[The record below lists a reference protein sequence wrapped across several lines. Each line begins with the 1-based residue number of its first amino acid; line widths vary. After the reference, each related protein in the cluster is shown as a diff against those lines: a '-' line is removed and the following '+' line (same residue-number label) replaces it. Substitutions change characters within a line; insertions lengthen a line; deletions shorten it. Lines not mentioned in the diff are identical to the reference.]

1 MEPLLCPHCQ
11 NEIEIEP
18 GTYGAFECPHCDKEF
33 TYSLPSRWS
42 PPSLPTVSFIV
53 LALISIM
60 LTMTFASSVGSNSGD
75 EEACSDS
82 NDPDCETTTGD
93 QYGLTWGSLIEDIF
107 RFLFKSIGQAIG
119 FSISVLGSMCCGLFA
134 LLFSGLAIRG
144 YAADV
149 KLRQA

>member
-1 MEPLLCPHCQ
+1 MEPLQCPHCQ

-18 GTYGAFECPHCDKEF
+18 GSYGTFECPHCDKEF
-33 TYSLPSRWS
+33 TYSLPSRFS

-60 LTMTFASSVGSNSGD
+60 LTVTFLSPVGSNSD
-75 EEACSDS
+75 EEEACNDS
-82 NDPDCETTTGD
+82 NDPNCETTTGD

-107 RFLFKSIGQAIG
+107 RFLFASIGQAIG
-119 FSISVLGSMCCGLFA
+119 FSISILGGMCCGLFA

-149 KLRQA
+149 RLHQS

>member
-1 MEPLLCPHCQ
+1 
-11 NEIEIEP
+11 
-18 GTYGAFECPHCDKEF
+18 
-33 TYSLPSRWS
+33 
-42 PPSLPTVSFIV
+42 VSFIV

-60 LTMTFASSVGSNSGD
+60 LTMTFASSVGSNSEDG
-75 EEACSDS
+75 EACNDS

-93 QYGLTWGSLIEDIF
+93 QNGLTWGGLIEDIF
-107 RFLFKSIGQAIG
+107 RFFFESFVQAIG

-149 KLRQA
+149 KLHQS

>member
-1 MEPLLCPHCQ
+1 MEPLQCPHCQ
-11 NEIEIEP
+11 NEIEIEQGSY
-18 GTYGAFECPHCDKEF
+18 GTFECPHCAKEF
-33 TYSLPSRWS
+33 TYSLPSRFS

-60 LTMTFASSVGSNSGD
+60 LTMTFLSSVGSNSD
-75 EEACSDS
+75 EEEACNDS
-82 NDPDCETTTGD
+82 NDPNCETTTGD

-107 RFLFKSIGQAIG
+107 RFLFASIGQAIG
-119 FSISVLGSMCCGLFA
+119 FSISVLGGMCCGLFA

-149 KLRQA
+149 RLHQS

>member
-1 MEPLLCPHCQ
+1 MEPLQCPHCQ
-11 NEIEIEP
+11 NEIEIEQGSY
-18 GTYGAFECPHCDKEF
+18 GTFECPHCAKEF
-33 TYSLPSRWS
+33 TYSLPSRFS

-60 LTMTFASSVGSNSGD
+60 LTMTFLSSVGSNSD
-75 EEACSDS
+75 EEEACNDS
-82 NDPDCETTTGD
+82 NDPNCETTTGD

-107 RFLFKSIGQAIG
+107 RFLFASIGQAIG
-119 FSISVLGSMCCGLFA
+119 FSISVLGGMCCGLSA

-149 KLRQA
+149 RLHQS

>member
-1 MEPLLCPHCQ
+1 MEPLQCPHCQ

-18 GTYGAFECPHCDKEF
+18 GSYGTFECPHCDKEF
-33 TYSLPSRWS
+33 TYSLPRRFS

-60 LTMTFASSVGSNSGD
+60 LTMTFLSSVGSNSD
-75 EEACSDS
+75 EEEACNDS
-82 NDPDCETTTGD
+82 NDPNCETTTGD

-119 FSISVLGSMCCGLFA
+119 FSISVLGGMCCGLFA

-149 KLRQA
+149 RLHQS